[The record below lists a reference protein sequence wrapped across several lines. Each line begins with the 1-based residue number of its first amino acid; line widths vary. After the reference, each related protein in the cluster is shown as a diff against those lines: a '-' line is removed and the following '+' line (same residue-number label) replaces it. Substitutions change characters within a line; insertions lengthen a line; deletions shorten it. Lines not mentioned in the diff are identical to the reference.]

1 MNTIKLKV
9 IQVNQPISSLFIAKI
24 GYADL
29 WSMSKVDR
37 RHITN
42 DDEVLGIQREL
53 KTDKVKQIQK
63 YLTTKY
69 ATFPNSIIVN
79 VSSKNVVSLNEEEM
93 ELRVSEDTFTIID
106 GQHRLAGFK
115 DYDGNEFELILT
127 VFVDLE
133 IPLQAEIF
141 STINS
146 EQTKVDPSLNINLVL
161 NDKLFTPRKMVVEI
175 AQSFNYDTESP
186 WYKQIKLLSARD
198 DGMISLA
205 SFSRPLFDLTYP
217 EKDWYLIK
225 SELQSN
231 KEIFPFFDNFN
242 YDERRYIFW
251 TFYKNKD
258 SASVYKILWNYFT
271 ALKAI
276 FEIDWLN
283 SESILNKTTGY
294 NAMMRLFKDIVPIGL
309 QEHKF
314 SYDFFFE
321 LLKPIKDLDGIVT
334 AENYGSSGLYSTSQL
349 YGDFRERLKDRLP
362 TKDMFNN
369 REIYSGLKFSVT
381 LELQYVKPVQSSCE
395 NRNLHKRF
403 A

>member
-1 MNTIKLKV
+1 MNTIKLKF
-9 IQVNQPISSLFIAKI
+9 IQVNQPISTLYIAKI

-29 WSMSKVDR
+29 WAMSKVDR

-53 KTDKVKQIQK
+53 KTEKVKQIQK

-79 VSSKNVVSLNEEEM
+79 VSSKHIVSANDEEL
-93 ELRVSEDTFTIID
+93 ELKVSEDTFTIID

-115 DYDGNEFELILT
+115 DYDSNEFELILT
-127 VFVDLE
+127 IFVDLE

-205 SFSRPLFDLTYP
+205 SFSRPLFDLTYA

-225 SELQSN
+225 NELQSC
-231 KEIFPFFDNFN
+231 KEYFPLFDNFK
-242 YDERRYIFW
+242 YDEHRYIFW
-251 TFYKNKD
+251 TFYKNRD

-271 ALKAI
+271 ALKSI
-276 FEIDWLN
+276 FENDWLN
-283 SESILNKTTGY
+283 PESILNKTTGY
-294 NAMMRLFKDIVPIGL
+294 NAMIRLFKDIVPIGL

-321 LLKPIKDLDGIVT
+321 FLKPIKDLDGIVT
-334 AENYGSSGLYSTSQL
+334 AENYGTSGLYSTNQL
-349 YGDFRERLKDRLP
+349 YGDFCDRLKDRLP
-362 TKDMFNN
+362 RKV
-369 REIYSGLKFSVT
+369 Y
-381 LELQYVKPVQSSCE
+381 
-395 NRNLHKRF
+395 
-403 A
+403 

>member
-9 IQVNQPISSLFIAKI
+9 IQVNQPISTLYIAKI

-53 KTDKVKQIQK
+53 KTEKVKQIQK

-79 VSSKNVVSLNEEEM
+79 VSSKHIVSVNDEEL

-115 DYDGNEFELILT
+115 DYDRSEFELILT
-127 VFVDLE
+127 IFVDLE

-205 SFSRPLFDLTYP
+205 SFSRPLFDLTYA

-225 SELQSN
+225 NELQSC
-231 KEIFPFFDNFN
+231 KEYFPLFDNFK
-242 YDERRYIFW
+242 YDEHRYIFW
-251 TFYKNKD
+251 TFYKNRD

-271 ALKAI
+271 ALKSI
-276 FEIDWLN
+276 FENDWLN
-283 SESILNKTTGY
+283 PESILNKTTGY
-294 NAMMRLFKDIVPIGL
+294 NAMIRLFKDIVPIGL

-321 LLKPIKDLDGIVT
+321 FLKPIKDLDGIVT
-334 AENYGSSGLYSTSQL
+334 AENYGSSGLYSTNQL
-349 YGDFRERLKDRLP
+349 YGDFCDRLKDRLP
-362 TKDMFNN
+362 RKV
-369 REIYSGLKFSVT
+369 Y
-381 LELQYVKPVQSSCE
+381 
-395 NRNLHKRF
+395 
-403 A
+403 

>member
-9 IQVNQPISSLFIAKI
+9 IQVNQPISSLYIAKI

-79 VSSKNVVSLNEEEM
+79 VSSENIVSQSDQVL
-93 ELRVSEDTFTIID
+93 ELKISEDTFTIID
-106 GQHRLAGFK
+106 GQHRLAGFE
-115 DYDGNEFELILT
+115 DYNGSDFELILT

-133 IPLQAEIF
+133 TPLQAEIF

-161 NDKLFTPRKMVVEI
+161 NDKLFTPRKMVVEV

-186 WYKQIKLLSARD
+186 WYKQIKLLSARN

-205 SFSRPLFDLTYP
+205 SFSRPIFDLTYA

-225 SELQSN
+225 NELTSN
-231 KEIFPFFDNFN
+231 KDRFPLFDVFN
-242 YDERRYIFW
+242 YDENRYIFW

-258 SASVYKILWNYFT
+258 SASVYKILWNYF
-271 ALKAI
+271 AVLQNI
-276 FEIDWLN
+276 FEKDWLN
-283 SESILNKTTGY
+283 PESILNKTTGY
-294 NAMMRLFKDIVPIGL
+294 NAMMRLFKDIVPVGL
-309 QEHKF
+309 QEHRF

-321 LLKPIKDLDGIVT
+321 LLKPIKDLDGVVT
-334 AENYGSSGLYSTSQL
+334 AENYGSSGLYSTSKL
-349 YGDFRERLKDRLP
+349 YGDFRDRLKDRLP
-362 TKDMFNN
+362 RKVLCTK
-369 REIYSGLKFSVT
+369 
-381 LELQYVKPVQSSCE
+381 
-395 NRNLHKRF
+395 
-403 A
+403 

>member
-362 TKDMFNN
+362 SKD
-369 REIYSGLKFSVT
+369 IHV
-381 LELQYVKPVQSSCE
+381 
-395 NRNLHKRF
+395 
-403 A
+403 